1 MNKLNPSPLPGE
13 SMTQQM
19 SEQNIKLIN
28 KNKAA
33 AAEILTRLSNSLQ
46 METASHVSK
55 ISYVTRTEQL

>member
-1 MNKLNPSPLPGE
+1 
-13 SMTQQM
+13 MTQQM